1 MHFERQSMICPYLFV
16 AQYVVLYKNASHNDG
31 QGNGCFSDILKNA
44 QINVHFFHVKD
55 IRIHMR

>member
-1 MHFERQSMICPYLFV
+1 MICPYLFV
-16 AQYVVLYKNASHNDG
+16 AQYVVLCKNASHNDG